1 MYTYLCVE
9 YADPANHSD
18 SIILKYKLCQNSVVP
33 KWIDKLTQ
41 AQAKYPIDDP
51 TRFYGFGNIP
61 SQIDYALT
69 KINQCID
76 IINSHREIIYRR
88 LSDIN
93 DADTLNYLHNI
104 FEVYHGLLDQQ
115 THEFYLSA
123 PIKVRTAL
131 ADLNIAVHR
140 CESAA
145 RENEA
150 RHVVTYFGL
159 PKTDQLALV
168 DYDCFTDQYIAGTV
182 YLNYVEIG
190 KTLENLAVDNDH
202 YISDE
207 AFKPFRYYSADF
219 LILFTDSNINR
230 VTTKR
235 ELMKKY
241 YNSNMDFFTA
251 QGLEFAHPYLRPGK
265 IPLAELDSSSLDVL
279 QLLQTRQYVKSVK
292 LI

>member
-1 MYTYLCVE
+1 MYSYLCVE
-9 YADPANHSD
+9 YADPVNQSD
-18 SIILKYKLCQNSVVP
+18 SITLKYKLRQNSVVP
-33 KWIDKLTQ
+33 KWIAKLTQ
-41 AQAKYPIDDP
+41 AQEKYSIDDP
-51 TRFYGFGNIP
+51 ARFYGFGDLQT
-61 SQIDYALT
+61 QIDYALT
-69 KINQCID
+69 RINQCVE
-76 IINSHREIIYRR
+76 IINSHRKIIYRQ

-93 DADTLNYLHNI
+93 DQDTLNYLHNI

-123 PIKVRTAL
+123 SDEVRKAL

-140 CESAA
+140 CEGVA
-145 RENEA
+145 RIIGA

-159 PKTDQLALV
+159 PKTDQLELE
-168 DYDCFTDQYIAGTV
+168 DYDVFTDQYTAGTV

-190 KTLENLAVDNDH
+190 KTLENLATDDDH

-219 LILFTDSNINR
+219 LILFTDSDVAR
-230 VTTKR
+230 TVSRR
-235 ELMKKY
+235 ELIKKY
-241 YNSNMDFFTA
+241 YDDNMEFFSA
-251 QGLEFAHPYLRPGK
+251 RGLNFDHPYLRPGK
-265 IPLAELDSSSLDVL
+265 IPLADIDSPDEDVL